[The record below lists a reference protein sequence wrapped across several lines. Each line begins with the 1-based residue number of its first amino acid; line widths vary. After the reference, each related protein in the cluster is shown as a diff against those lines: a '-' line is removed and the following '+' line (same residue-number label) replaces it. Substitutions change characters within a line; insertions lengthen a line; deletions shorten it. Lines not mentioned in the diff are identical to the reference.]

1 MACVY
6 LCRSIFL
13 SGSKFYPY
21 IKKEGYLL
29 YILAKKEKNNEG
41 EERKAKRLTF
51 SVKLKKWENQ

>member
-13 SGSKFYPY
+13 SGSKFYLY

-51 SVKLKKWENQ
+51 SVKLKK